1 MVPISADR
9 IEDLPALRGL
19 FDFPVAARGCAI
31 PLTGARHHPAEA
43 VLVAGAAERRRAEF
57 LAGRACARS
66 CLDAL
71 GYGDAPVLRGERG
84 MPIWPEGAIGSISHS
99 GTIAMAVVAAN
110 VTARSIGIDVEQQRA
125 VTDELQDLLFRPEER
140 ARLALMPQDG
150 RRAAATLMF
159 SAKEAFY
166 KAQFPIGRVFVDYRD
181 VVVEP
186 SESDFAVTTCIDI
199 KGLGR
204 SGTRFDGRWFAAD
217 DHVVTTIAL

>member
-43 VLVAGAAERRRAEF
+43 ALVAGAAERRRAEF
-57 LAGRACARS
+57 LAGRACARG

-71 GYGDAPVLRGERG
+71 GFDDAPVLRGERG
-84 MPIWPEGAIGSISHS
+84 IPIWPEGAIGSISHS
-99 GTIAMAVVAAN
+99 GTIAMAVAATS
-110 VTARSIGIDVEQQRA
+110 VTARSIGIDVELQRA
-125 VTDELQDLLFRPEER
+125 VTDELQELLFRPEER
-140 ARLALMPQDG
+140 ERLALLPQEE

-166 KAQFPIGRVFVDYRD
+166 KAQFPIGRSFVDYCE
-181 VVVEP
+181 VAVEP
-186 SESDFAVTTCIDI
+186 SESGFAVTTRIDI
-199 KGLGR
+199 EGLGR
-204 SGTRFDGRWFAAD
+204 SGARFDGRWFAAD
-217 DHVVTTIAL
+217 GHVVTAIAL

>member
-1 MVPISADR
+1 M
-9 IEDLPALRGL
+9 PALRDL
-19 FDFPVAARGCAI
+19 FDFPVAARCCAI
-31 PLTGARHHPAEA
+31 PLTAAPHHPAEA
-43 VLVAGAAERRRAEF
+43 VLVAGAADRRRAEF

-71 GYGDAPVLRGERG
+71 GFGDAPVLRGERG

-99 GTIAMAVVAAN
+99 GTIGIAVVAAN
-110 VTARSIGIDVEQQRA
+110 VTAQSIGIDVEQQRA
-125 VTDELQDLLFRPEER
+125 VTDEVQDLLFRPEER
-140 ARLALMPQDG
+140 ERLALLPQEE

-186 SESDFAVTTCIDI
+186 SERGFAVTTCIDI
-199 KGLGR
+199 EGLGR

-217 DHVVTTIAL
+217 GHVVTAIAL